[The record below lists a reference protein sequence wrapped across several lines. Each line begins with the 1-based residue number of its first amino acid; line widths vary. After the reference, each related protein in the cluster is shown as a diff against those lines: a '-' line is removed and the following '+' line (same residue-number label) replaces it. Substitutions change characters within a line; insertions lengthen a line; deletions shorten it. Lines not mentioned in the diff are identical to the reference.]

1 MERVA
6 SRRGLISART
16 EEKRVVA
23 AREIQI
29 CQLVH
34 PHAIWGENGLLRGIF
49 EAERK

>member
-16 EEKRVVA
+16 GEKRVVA
-23 AREIQI
+23 ARKIQI

-34 PHAIWGENGLLRGIF
+34 LHTIWGENSLLREILG
-49 EAERK
+49 AERK